1 MQVLRER
8 ITRDH
13 LGISAWLAEWTNT
26 TYQDRELGLHRA
38 YQVQTPGFLR
48 KRNWSKFIWKND
60 SAV

>member
-1 MQVLRER
+1 MLRER

-26 TYQDRELGLHRA
+26 TYQDRELELHRA
-38 YQVQTPGFLR
+38 YQVQKPGFLR